1 MSYVCADCIR
11 ERWLA
16 EYIKTNADQNE
27 CDFCG
32 ETSDDPIAIELD
44 DMIEHIRE
52 RIECIYE
59 DPANSVGY
67 ESAEGGYQ
75 LSTMD
80 TYDVLDDV
88 GLSVENDAL
97 REELVDGVGRSEWVH
112 RNPYS
117 LPEEDA
123 LQMSWESFAETV
135 KHKVRYLMFP
145 IKQHDEYHVREGL
158 ELTEV
163 LDGLGD
169 AFLRYEF
176 PSVLKAGTRL
186 YRVRLHEP
194 GWAPENTLDALGP
207 PPVASTR
214 FSNRMSPAGI
224 SMFYGALHEDT
235 ALQETYVRHDG
246 KPAEATIAVFELVED
261 LYILNLTVLPE
272 YPSVFGSDEENLDR
286 PTVHF
291 IHSFVQDFTQLVE
304 KDGREHVEYVPS
316 QVVTEYVR
324 YRMGEKAGK
333 PIRGILYPSA
343 RHEQGI
349 GCVLFVAHDDIN
361 GMFRQQSPVRLLA
374 ELTRTVLVDT
384 SPVRERGR
392 LF

>member
-1 MSYVCADCIR
+1 MSYVCAECIG

-16 EYIKTNADQNE
+16 AYINEHADQTE
-27 CDFCG
+27 CDFCD
-32 ETSDDPIAIELD
+32 ETSDDPIAIDLD
-44 DMIEHIRE
+44 DIMGHIRE

-67 ESAEGGYQ
+67 ESAEGGYL

-80 TYDVLDDV
+80 TYEVLDEV
-88 GLSVENDAL
+88 GLGVESDSL

-135 KHKVRYLMFP
+135 KHKIRYLMFP
-145 IKQHDEYHVREGL
+145 IEQHDEYDTREGL
-158 ELTEV
+158 ELSEV
-163 LDGLGD
+163 LDELGD
-169 AFLRYEF
+169 AFLRYDLL
-176 PSVLKAGTRL
+176 SILKAGTRL
-186 YRVRLHEP
+186 YRVRLHAP
-194 GWAPENTLDALGP
+194 GRAPANSVAALGP
-207 PPVASTR
+207 PPVDHAK

-224 SMFYGALHEDT
+224 SMFYGALEEQT

-261 LYILNLTVLPE
+261 LCLLNLTSLPE
-272 YPSVFGSDEENLDR
+272 YPSVFGSDEGNLER

-291 IHSFVQDFTQLVE
+291 LHSFLRDFTQAVE
-304 KDGREHVEYVPS
+304 KDGREHTEYVPS

-324 YRMGEKAGK
+324 YRLGDKAGK
-333 PIRGILYPSA
+333 PIKGILYPSS
-343 RHEQGI
+343 RHGQGT
-349 GCVLFVAHDDIN
+349 GCVLFVAHEDIN
-361 GMFRQQSPVRLLA
+361 GMFHEPSPFKLLPD
-374 ELTRTVLVDT
+374 LTRTIAVDT
-384 SPVRERGR
+384 SARG
-392 LF
+392 